1 MTELEYQ
8 LLHDVYACGQQSTV
22 FKWTVISL
30 DFFANLTGYRTLITE
45 EVMDDWDLF
54 LPAFTELLRADSEA
68 AETLSELLDLFCRQ
82 N

>member
-30 DFFANLTGYRTLITE
+30 DFFANLTGYRTLVTE
-45 EVMDDWDLF
+45 EVMEDWDLF

-68 AETLSELLDLFCRQ
+68 AETLRELLDLFCRQ